1 MPRHVT
7 DLRAERA
14 TLSPPMPKL
23 LLRTFETYLPHV
35 LGVTDPSYADLV
47 AAATKRFDAY
57 IRAIPPDEKV
67 REEILQLLLLTYVFG
82 TFSGG
87 VPRAPWRQD
96 FARREAFVRRL
107 YTSDR
112 TKMDFTA
119 DVIRAFSK
127 LSKTAARASIRD
139 LAKSLRELAGLA
151 FYSNPGTDPRVTG
164 YDAIWK
170 RSYPSRPDVDVVR
183 LRQTGQPDLFDP
195 GEVASIFQEH
205 HPYDRGRLFA
215 NDGRPKVAVIGS
227 GAGGAVVA
235 ARLAESGQYDVAI
248 FESGP
253 RMTPAEYPLDTLV
266 GMARLFEGGLMTLS
280 RNLDIHL
287 LRGRVVGGGTVMTS
301 GLSVKMRTE
310 TMSRWCSTSGE
321 LAIGVTEA
329 ELEAGFAKVH
339 AMQRMGRLDDLPDS
353 LKTSVSELLK
363 DGADAMTAAGEP
375 SYVFNADSPQNNV
388 MMHAGQAPAGR
399 PDQNGD
405 YCFGCGLCNYGCHFG
420 HKLSMDLSY
429 LPYAESH
436 GAKIHP
442 NLPIERLVGDVVG
455 GRLKITHLQLGRG
468 LGRVAV
474 DHVVLAAGAVGTPAL
489 LLRSVK
495 ADGSWR
501 ALRVF
506 DEDDGHVG
514 KGLGFNYG
522 SGVVARWK
530 PTDAAKLLA
539 RAQLRQDPTGGPFPD
554 TFPKPGHLG
563 FQIRYVGTKAG
574 DPDFRIAI
582 DPKKDP
588 LGRGEHFARY
598 VLENAFVPPSLLSNV
613 VPGVGKAHLDW
624 MRDYRNLAMCAT
636 TIGSPQTGRVLGDRT
651 VVYKLSDDEMTLNR
665 DALASIVRLYFAAGA
680 EEVGLAGVRE
690 DPKDDAAPPGEGL
703 RLLRSEF
710 GHLTETQIASKLKPV
725 LSLPEHIMLS
735 SAHPQG
741 GCRMSVDPDR
751 GAVGPDFRLFGA
763 DNVFVSDGSL
773 FPSTIVVNPQWSIAA
788 LAEVASTR
796 IQATIGA

>member
-14 TLSPPMPKL
+14 TLSPPLPKY
-23 LLRTFETYLPHV
+23 LLRTFEAYLPHV

-47 AAATKRFDAY
+47 SIATKRFDAY
-57 IRAIPPDEKV
+57 LRAIPPDEDARKDIV
-67 REEILQLLLLTYVFG
+67 QLLTLTFLFG
-82 TFSGG
+82 SFKGG
-87 VPRAPWRQD
+87 IPRAPWKQD

-107 YTSDR
+107 YTTDK
-112 TKMDFTA
+112 TAMDWTV

-127 LSKTAARASIRD
+127 ITKTAPRATIRD

-151 FYSNPGTDPRVTG
+151 FYSNPGSDPRVTG
-164 YDAIWK
+164 YQPIWQ
-170 RSYPSRPDVDVVR
+170 RSYPTRADVDVVR
-183 LRQTGQPDLFDP
+183 LRLTGQPDLFDP
-195 GEVASIFQEH
+195 GEVASIFQQS
-205 HPYDRGRLFA
+205 HPYDRGRLFR

-235 ARLAESGQYDVAI
+235 ARLAEHYDVAV

-253 RMTPAEYPLDTLV
+253 RMAPAEYPLDTLV
-266 GMARLFEGGLMTLS
+266 GMARLFEGGLMTLN

-301 GLSVKMRTE
+301 GLSVKMRSE
-310 TMSRWCSTSGE
+310 TKSRWCSTSGE

-329 ELEAGFAKVH
+329 ELDAGFEKVH
-339 AMQRMGRLDDLPDS
+339 RMQHMGRLDELPES
-353 LKTSVSELLK
+353 LKTGVSEMLRT
-363 DGADAMTAAGEP
+363 GADAMRTNGEP
-375 SYVFNADSPQNNV
+375 SYALNADDPQNNV
-388 MMHAGQAPAGR
+388 MMRAGQGPAAR
-399 PDQNGD
+399 TDQNGD

-429 LPYAESH
+429 LPFAESK
-436 GAKIHP
+436 GARIHP

-468 LGRVAV
+468 LGRVPI

-489 LLRSVK
+489 LLRSVE
-495 ADGSWR
+495 ADGTWR

-506 DEDDGHVG
+506 DRDDGHVG

-539 RAQLRQDPTGGPFPD
+539 RAQLRRDPVGGPFPD
-554 TFPKPGHLG
+554 TFAVPGHLG
-563 FQIRYVGTKAG
+563 FQIRYVATKDG

-588 LGRGEHFARY
+588 LGRREHFARY

-613 VPGVGKAHLDW
+613 VPGVGGAHLDW

-651 VVYKLSDDEMTLNR
+651 VVYKLTDDEMKLNR

-703 RLLRSEF
+703 RLLRSKF
-710 GHLTETQIASKLKPV
+710 GHLTETQIASKLQPV

-741 GCRMSVDPDR
+741 GCRMSVDPER

-763 DNVFVSDGSL
+763 DNLFVSDGSL

-788 LAEVASTR
+788 LAEVASERIHET
-796 IQATIGA
+796 IQA